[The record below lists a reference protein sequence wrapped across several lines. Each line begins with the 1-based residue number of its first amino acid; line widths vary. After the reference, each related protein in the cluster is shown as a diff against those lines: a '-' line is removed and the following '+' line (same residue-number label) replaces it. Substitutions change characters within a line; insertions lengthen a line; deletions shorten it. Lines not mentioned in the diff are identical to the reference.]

1 MTNGVTILVFGISGV
16 GKTSL
21 IQSSVKD
28 FPNALR
34 WRASDIISQAR
45 EMSDPERLRLLPP
58 AELMRSQ
65 ELLVEGFRAR
75 RKLSP
80 SELVILD
87 AHSVIDTDGGFFEVP
102 VEVVSQLAPAG
113 IVHVATE
120 VAQIASQRTSDHSRV
135 RPTRSAAQLAEYQAR
150 SIRACE
156 QYSEALEIP
165 LIHVNVG
172 NGADFIHAIDVIGG
186 VQNHVLGGTH

>member
-87 AHSVIDTDGGFFEVP
+87 AHSVIDTDEGFFEVP
-102 VEVVSQLAPAG
+102 LAVVSELRPTG
-113 IVHVATE
+113 IVYVASEAT
-120 VAQIASQRTSDHSRV
+120 QIASQRTSDRSRV
-135 RPTRSAAQLAEYQAR
+135 RPTRSPTQLAEYQAR
-150 SIRACE
+150 SIQACE
-156 QYSEALEIP
+156 HYSEALEIP
-165 LIHVNVG
+165 LIRVGVG
-172 NGADFIHAIDVIGG
+172 NSADFAHAIDVITG
-186 VQNHVLGGTH
+186 VGNPRQGETR